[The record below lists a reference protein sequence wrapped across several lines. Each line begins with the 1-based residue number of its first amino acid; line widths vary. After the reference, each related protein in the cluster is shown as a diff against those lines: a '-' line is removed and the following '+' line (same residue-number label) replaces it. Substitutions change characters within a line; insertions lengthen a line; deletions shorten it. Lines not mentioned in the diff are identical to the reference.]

1 MRLGPRKRKLA
12 AVESGKIVSGGSPP
26 PGGSEP
32 DPPPGKTDPLVISAR
47 SAIMK
52 SARLCLAC
60 GNSFHPL
67 LRVPNQRYCSAAAC
81 QRERRRRWQRRR
93 LRVDADYRDNQA
105 RAQAQMAR
113 SSPGLLASI
122 PRDAPGLPGAQL
134 RDATGA
140 ECATKFQSSC
150 KHGRVTSFTP
160 ARIRLL
166 HTASCRRNGQCKY
179 ERVHRPYR
187 CAVGTKRATHT

>member
-1 MRLGPRKRKLA
+1 M
-12 AVESGKIVSGGSPP
+12 
-26 PGGSEP
+26 
-32 DPPPGKTDPLVISAR
+32 TDPLVISAW

-60 GNSFHPL
+60 GNPFHPL

-105 RAQAQMAR
+105 RAQSNWRARHPDYWRQYRATHPASRAQF
-113 SSPGLLASI
+113 
-122 PRDAPGLPGAQL
+122 
-134 RDATGA
+134 RDATGP

-150 KHGRVTSFTP
+150 KHGRVTAFTP

-166 HTASCRRNGQCKY
+166 HTASCRRNGHCKD

-187 CAVGTKRATHT
+187 RAVGTKRATHT